1 MATYMKRCDNI
12 GILGTCPEKI
22 YTQRNPEE
30 TLCFYHAK
38 VRDGLLE
45 AEDPRAVLLELGTLN
60 V

>member
-1 MATYMKRCDNI
+1 MAHMKRCANQ

-22 YTQRNPEE
+22 YTGRNPEE

-38 VRDGLLE
+38 VRAGLLE
-45 AEDPRAVLLELGTLN
+45 QEDPRAVLLELENLY